1 MVQICFEITPP
12 IWLFYAHVLQ
22 EKLEN
27 QYTYIHSQAD
37 DSISMKLSET
47 LFRFFKIFKLIF

>member
-47 LFRFFKIFKLIF
+47 LFRNFLKF